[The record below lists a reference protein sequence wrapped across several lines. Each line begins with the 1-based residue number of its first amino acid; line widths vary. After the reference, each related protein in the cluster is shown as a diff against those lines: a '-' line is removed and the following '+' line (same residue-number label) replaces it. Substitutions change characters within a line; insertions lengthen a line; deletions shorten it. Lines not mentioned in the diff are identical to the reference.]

1 LTGKYREGQPAPEG
15 SRGESSDYVKGYMTP
30 ENYARLS
37 ALTAFAKE
45 RDHTINELAH
55 AWLLAQPMVS
65 SVISG
70 ASKIEH
76 VQANTAACEWA
87 LTPEEFDAV
96 SEFLG

>member
-1 LTGKYREGQPAPEG
+1 MKNNRKHY
-15 SRGESSDYVKGYMTP
+15 
-30 ENYARLS
+30 S
-37 ALTAFAKE
+37 AAFKAKVALAALNGH
-45 RDHTINELAH
+45 HTINELAH